1 MDLEK
6 TELSSVIRNT
16 TFSALTNSV
25 VLDPTAGVVETVSA
39 VTITA
44 DISDSGITLA
54 TSLSAVT
61 VSGSYL
67 GLFNDYGEYVSKGS
81 SDLIETPTEF
91 TNIDNLPPSKDFYLF
106 EQDTADSKT
115 VTYTVTVTYDKETT
129 TADENSPPGPPTVT
143 NETDLVFVDTFTH
156 KVNNDPNLGYS
167 VVSAYYV

>member
-16 TFSALTNSV
+16 AFSALTNSI
-25 VLDPTAGVVETVSA
+25 VLETGETVTA
-39 VTITA
+39 VSMNT

-67 GLFNDYGEYVSKGS
+67 GLFNDYGEYVSLGS
-81 SDLIETPTEF
+81 SDKNETPTTF
-91 TNIDNLPPSKDFYLF
+91 TNIDTLPPNKDFYLF
-106 EQDTADSKT
+106 RQDETPSKT
-115 VTYTVTVTYDKETT
+115 ITYTVTVTYDKETST
-129 TADENSPPGPPTVT
+129 PSSADPPGPPTVT
-143 NETDLVFVDTFTH
+143 NETDLEFVGTFTH
-156 KVNNDPNLGYS
+156 QVNNSVTLGYN